1 MRLWTAVT
9 IALAAG
15 FALGRFSAWWRAR
28 GADCMF
34 EHDFA
39 ELAAS
44 VDLDVDELAG
54 PGPALSAAGR
64 PRTHAVNAAELNPL
78 PLSARDRAYYLSSW
92 GNVVGEFSRSP
103 ASALLLAQHLTANL
117 LVNRGL
123 VPADTARPTRLPE
136 SWDFPSARG
145 YARARHIGERAET
158 RAAHSRG
165 VRTLELSDALRM
177 FEDFYMEMLELETED
192 PAAEL

>member
-1 MRLWTAVT
+1 MTTGTPAGGVS
-9 IALAAG
+9 AESGPGLAAFQAEVARLFFGLPESRG
-15 FALGRFSAWWRAR
+15 FL
-28 GADCMF
+28 
-34 EHDFA
+34 
-39 ELAAS
+39 
-44 VDLDVDELAG
+44 LAG
-54 PGPALSAAGR
+54 GAA
-64 PRTHAVNAAELNPL
+64 
-78 PLSARDRAYYLSSW
+78 
-92 GNVVGEFSRSP
+92 
-103 ASALLLAQHLTANL
+103 LLAQHLTANL

-145 YARARHIGERAET
+145 YARARHIGERVET
-158 RAAHSRG
+158 QAAHSRG